1 MDKNVKKL
9 KNTYKRMTIEVAKA
23 LCTVGDADT
32 KEEYLKLTEKMCREV
47 DARFYMRIYKIL
59 TAMEAE
65 GMSPKQL
72 EKTIG
77 DVILSVVMSKEFE
90 KNVEEIFDE
99 FGEEDE
105 A

>member
-1 MDKNVKKL
+1 MDKNTKKL
-9 KNTYKRMTIEVAKA
+9 KNVYKRMTVEVAKA
-23 LCTVGDADT
+23 LNTVGDADT

-47 DARFYMRIYKIL
+47 DAKFYVRIHKIL

>member
-9 KNTYKRMTIEVAKA
+9 KNVYKRMTIEVAKA
-23 LCTVGDADT
+23 LNTVSDAET

-47 DARFYMRIYKIL
+47 DAKFYMRIYKIL
-59 TAMEAE
+59 KTMEAE
-65 GMSPKQL
+65 GMSPKQM

>member
-9 KNTYKRMTIEVAKA
+9 KNVYKRMTVEVAKA
-23 LCTVGDADT
+23 LNTVGDADT
-32 KEEYLKLTEKMCREV
+32 KEEYLALTEKMCREV
-47 DARFYMRIYKIL
+47 DAKFYVRIHKIL

-65 GMSPKQL
+65 GMSPKHM
-72 EKTIG
+72 EKMIG
-77 DVILSVVMSKEFE
+77 DVILSVVMSKEFL
-90 KNVEEIFDE
+90 KNIEEIFDE